1 MFRSVPYA
9 AALAVVL
16 TLAAPVGAAAAT
28 RPAVPPAAFTPPP
41 GLPHTFIARAAA
53 EGRVSLDEAI
63 RKVRSRYGDVTIL
76 KARTKKRNG
85 SRVHNIKFLTD
96 SGRVR
101 TVRVDA
107 DTGEIL

>member
-1 MFRSVPYA
+1 MFRSLPQA
-9 AALAVVL
+9 TALTLVL
-16 TLAAPVGAAAAT
+16 TLAAPLGAAAAA
-28 RPAVPPAAFTPPP
+28 RPALPPTGFAPP
-41 GLPHTFIARAAA
+41 GPLHAVVARAAA

-85 SRVHNIKFLTD
+85 SRVHTIKFLTD

-101 TVRVDA
+101 TVQVDA
-107 DTGEIL
+107 DSGEFL

>member
-1 MFRSVPYA
+1 M
-9 AALAVVL
+9 
-16 TLAAPVGAAAAT
+16 
-28 RPAVPPAAFTPPP
+28 
-41 GLPHTFIARAAA
+41 ARVTA
-53 EGRVSLDEAI
+53 EERVSLDEAI

-76 KARTKKRNG
+76 NARTKKRNG

-107 DTGEIL
+107 DSGEIH

>member
-1 MFRSVPYA
+1 MFPFVPNA
-9 AALAVVL
+9 ATLALVL
-16 TLAAPVGAAAAT
+16 ALAAPLGAAAAT
-28 RPAVPPAAFTPPP
+28 RPALPPAAFAPPP
-41 GLPHTFIARAAA
+41 ALAHAGIARAAS

-63 RKVRSRYGDVTIL
+63 REVRSRYGDVTIL

-85 SRVHNIKFLTD
+85 SRVHTIKFLTD

-107 DTGEIL
+107 DTGAIL

>member
-1 MFRSVPYA
+1 MLRSLPRA
-9 AALAVVL
+9 TALALVL
-16 TLAAPVGAAAAT
+16 SFAAPQGAAAAV
-28 RPAVPPAAFTPPP
+28 RPALPPASPAPP
-41 GLPHTFIARAAA
+41 GPPHAFIARAAA

-63 RKVRSRYGDVTIL
+63 REVRNRYGDVTIL

-85 SRVHNIKFLTD
+85 ARVHTIKFLTD

-107 DTGEIL
+107 DSGKIL